1 MKERKKERVRERERY
16 FLSASTF
23 LTTKRHD
30 HYLPT
35 CEVLLLLLM
44 VFLFV
49 YIKAWTSNLFK
60 AAVLKI

>member
-1 MKERKKERVRERERY
+1 MKERKKERVRERD